1 MGKMFFLVSGNHDR
15 AMKMVSDKQEEAA
28 RLGEMLRRS
37 KRAVVFTGAGIST
50 ESGIPDFRSP
60 GGIWTKMA
68 PIYFDEYVR
77 SAEARKESWRRR
89 FDMEGSWSMAKP
101 NAGHVAVAE
110 LVSRGIVSHVITQ
123 NIDNLHQE
131 SGVPGEKV
139 IELHGNT
146 RYAKCLDC
154 GSRMEIAE
162 VRAFFEKSGDPP
174 DCPACGGIVKT
185 ATISFGQ
192 EMPAIE
198 MNRAHQATFVCDLFL
213 VLGSSLVV
221 YPAAGFPLL
230 AKRRGAKLVI
240 LNREPTEQDELA
252 DLVLHQEI
260 GPTMS
265 SALRFIN

>member
-1 MGKMFFLVSGNHDR
+1 
-15 AMKMVSDKQEEAA
+15 MKVEDQESAA
-28 RLGEMLRRS
+28 RLGEMLRGSR
-37 KRAVVFTGAGIST
+37 RTVVFTGAGIST

-60 GGIWTKMA
+60 GGIWTKMM
-68 PIYFDEYVR
+68 PVYFDEFVR
-77 SAEARKESWRRR
+77 SAEARRESWRRR
-89 FDMEGSWSMAKP
+89 FEMEGSWSTAKP
-101 NAGHVAVAE
+101 NAGHLAVSE

-131 SGVPGEKV
+131 SGVPGERV

-154 GSRMEIAE
+154 GDRLEIADI
-162 VRAFFEKSGDPP
+162 RARFETHGDAP

-198 MNRAHQATFVCDLFL
+198 MERAHRATNDCDLFL

-221 YPAAGFPLL
+221 YPAAGFPLM
-230 AKRRGAKLVI
+230 AKRRGAKLAIV
-240 LNREPTEQDELA
+240 NREPTEQDIVA
-252 DLVLHQEI
+252 DLVLHNEI